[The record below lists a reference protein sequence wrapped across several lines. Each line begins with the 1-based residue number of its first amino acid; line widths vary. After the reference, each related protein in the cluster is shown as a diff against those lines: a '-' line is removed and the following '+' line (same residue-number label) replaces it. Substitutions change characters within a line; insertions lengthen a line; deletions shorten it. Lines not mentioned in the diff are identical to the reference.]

1 MKKFLYAVL
10 VLHASSLAF
19 SNNATK
25 LPANMGD
32 ISSLLKDYSA
42 IKIDATA
49 EFAVLGDNMSEIKKT
64 TSKLTAQSSLR
75 DNSCAINWHPE
86 ETIVYKQNPPDSK
99 NLLPDSI
106 LSRNSLYI
114 SKNNK
119 IKTYYFNEGPQ
130 TNLKINNELLIR
142 EFNKGIDSFIA
153 TFYTGKIFFPNFAE
167 LCPNSKNGYYSVA
180 DILQIKPKDLNL
192 PNFTNKPPVITQNG
206 DIIHISFG
214 TEATAIRCELNAV
227 DMHIRYIETLYKH
240 SSGKPSLL
248 VRFDY
253 SDSISPSN
261 RNFSLPRTVTRTLY
275 SNDNK
280 RGNRYKLTL
289 NSIKLLD
296 KFDPDKS
303 EPALTKGWCVTDMIK
318 KTTYTIAEVK
328 DDTSF
333 MPTSDKP

>member
-1 MKKFLYAVL
+1 M
-10 VLHASSLAF
+10 
-19 SNNATK
+19 
-25 LPANMGD
+25 
-32 ISSLLKDYSA
+32 
-42 IKIDATA
+42 
-49 EFAVLGDNMSEIKKT
+49 
-64 TSKLTAQSSLR
+64 
-75 DNSCAINWHPE
+75 
-86 ETIVYKQNPPDSK
+86 
-99 NLLPDSI
+99 LPDSI

-130 TNLKINNELLIR
+130 TNPKINNELLIR

-214 TEATAIRCELNAV
+214 TEATAIRCEVNAV
-227 DMHIRYIETLYKH
+227 DMHIRYIEMLYKH

-275 SNDNK
+275 SYDNK

>member
-75 DNSCAINWHPE
+75 ENSCAINWHPE

-142 EFNKGIDSFIA
+142 EFNKGIDS
-153 TFYTGKIFFPNFAE
+153 
-167 LCPNSKNGYYSVA
+167 
-180 DILQIKPKDLNL
+180 
-192 PNFTNKPPVITQNG
+192 
-206 DIIHISFG
+206 
-214 TEATAIRCELNAV
+214 CELNAV

-275 SNDNK
+275 SYDNK